1 MRVGISG
8 DEICTWT
15 NMLGACR
22 AVSFPAENHSNKI
35 NVNNKEMLGFSVSSY
50 FMINASYRLSFS
62 FLFIFIFNC
71 WIIALQCFVGI
82 CHTTVYRLSSR
93 DWES

>member
-1 MRVGISG
+1 MHVDKHAWGLQGSELPRR
-8 DEICTWT
+8 EP
-15 NMLGACR
+15 L
-22 AVSFPAENHSNKI
+22 KI

-71 WIIALQCFVGI
+71 RIIALQCFVGF